1 MTPRIR
7 LLATLA
13 AAAALPACS
22 LAPMYLPPAESP
34 APAARDSGG
43 LHAGFARVDIT
54 PPPGPAL
61 IGYGPEGKQ
70 ARGYRGRLYARAMVL
85 EDRWG
90 QRFAIVGLDLGMP
103 SVLLHR
109 RVAALTADSTVRIGA
124 DRLVLAAT
132 HTHGG
137 PGNFFGVPGIDAFA
151 STRSGFD
158 ERLTDFLVAR
168 IESAVRQA
176 ALDLRPARA
185 LWSVQ
190 PVWGWTRIRSFPAYQ
205 GNQPP
210 WRSPYP
216 APAGLDDA
224 QQGVDPAWRMLR
236 VDVRD
241 PATGRFEPRGAFSL
255 FAIHGTAVPN
265 ANDLFD
271 PDVHGI
277 VSRAMEEHIGRA
289 GGRGGGTQ
297 RHGVHLFA
305 NGAEGDVS
313 PNLPPG
319 TRCEVPKMGRARR
332 LSGPRAHPHG
342 DVWLPVPDSALDRCM
357 RLAKLWTDSLG
368 RALASAAMR
377 QYEALGVRMDSLEG
391 AGQAEVTRGLRI
403 ERAFGTLPLL
413 RSTQDRDVCS
423 PPRVGT
429 SFVGGAEDG
438 RTRVYGWRFLGIFKP
453 GFGARQDTLYPGF
466 HACHAQKR
474 IALGPLQGLLAGPNQ
489 LPEVAELTAV
499 RIGEMLIGTF
509 PGEPTTTVG
518 GRIRQAMAHHAGM
531 HEGQVM
537 LMGLANGYVQYVTT
551 PEEYRWQFYEGG
563 ATEYGPRSAIVFQEA
578 LSRLAATLRPG
589 AGGTAPARV
598 NPLTAYRQQGLED
611 FPPPRGP
618 GAARIDRRFREV
630 RWRGDT
636 LVARWNDLHPGR
648 LIPAD
653 GPLLAIERRS
663 VGGAWEVVTW
673 DDDHELEVRA
683 RRSLGALGYEWEAR
697 WRPCRRG
704 AGGAYR
710 VVLLPRD
717 TLPRLDGPELAD
729 APPPGCAAE
738 WGAARPAGEEGT
750 P

>member
-1 MTPRIR
+1 MIPRIH

-13 AAAALPACS
+13 AVAALPACR
-22 LAPMYLPPAESP
+22 LTPMYLPPAESP
-34 APAARDSGG
+34 APVVRDTGG

-61 IGYGPEGKQ
+61 IGYGPEGKRT
-70 ARGYRGRLYARAMVL
+70 RGYRGRLYARAMVL

-109 RVAALTADSTVRIGA
+109 RVAALTADSAVRIGA

-168 IESAVRQA
+168 IDSAVRTA

-185 LWSVQ
+185 LWSVE
-190 PVWGWTRIRSFPAYQ
+190 PVWGATRIRSYPAYQ
-205 GNQPP
+205 TNQPP

-216 APAGLDDA
+216 APAGLEKPE
-224 QQGVDPAWRMLR
+224 QGVDPAWRMLR
-236 VDVRD
+236 VDVQD
-241 PATGRFEPRGAFSL
+241 PATGRFRPRGAFSL

-277 VSRAMEEHIGRA
+277 VSRAVEEHIGRA
-289 GGRGGGTQ
+289 AGRGGGME

-313 PNLPPG
+313 PNLPLS
-319 TRCEVPKMGRARR
+319 TRCPAPRLGRARP
-332 LSGPRAHPHG
+332 LAGPHAHPHG
-342 DVWLPVPDSALDRCM
+342 DVWLPVPDSAVDRCM

-368 RALASAAMR
+368 RTLASAAVR
-377 QYEALGVRMDSLEG
+377 QYDALGTRMDSLER
-391 AGQAEVTRGLRI
+391 AGQTDATRGLRI

-429 SFVGGAEDG
+429 SFIGGAEDG
-438 RTRVYGWRFLGIFKP
+438 PTRIHGWRFLGVFKP
-453 GFGARQDTLYPGF
+453 GFGARQDTTYPGF
-466 HACHAQKR
+466 YACHAQKR
-474 IALGPLQGLLAGPNQ
+474 IALGPLQGLLAGPHQ
-489 LPEVAELTAV
+489 LPEVAELTVV
-499 RIGEMLIGTF
+499 RIGDMLVGTF

-518 GRIRQAMAHHAGM
+518 GRIRAAMAHHAGIP
-531 HEGQVM
+531 ERQVM
-537 LMGLANGYVQYVTT
+537 LMGLTNGYVQYVTT

-589 AGGTAPARV
+589 AGGSPPARV
-598 NPLTAYRQQGLED
+598 NPLTAYRQQGRED

-618 GAARIDRRFREV
+618 GAARIERRFLEYG
-630 RWRGDT
+630 WRGDT
-636 LVARWNDLHPGR
+636 LVVRWNDLHPGR
-648 LIPAD
+648 LIPARA
-653 GPLLAIERRS
+653 PLLAIERRTGS
-663 VGGAWEVVTW
+663 GWELVTW

-683 RRSLGALGYEWEAR
+683 RRSLGAVGFEWEAR
-697 WRPCRRG
+697 WRPCRRPPG
-704 AGGAYR
+704 EVYQ

-717 TLPRLDGPELAD
+717 TLPAYPGKELPRS
-729 APPPGCAAE
+729 PPDGCAAE
-738 WGAARPAGEEGT
+738 WRAAEAVEG
-750 P
+750 PP